1 MVAKNKSHLPSA
13 VAGRVDETPRGSS
26 LRVTVI
32 KLTPQAKRTRDVGD
46 VKLEVHP
53 VARAV

>member
-13 VAGRVDETPRGSS
+13 VLGRVDETPHGSS

-46 VKLEVHP
+46 VKLEVQP